1 MSSDFDKKSNIKAA
15 PILFQRMG
23 AAAYIAVQPN
33 SPYGPS
39 YCQYLFFLPDLLILA
54 ISLNFDRLASR

>member
-1 MSSDFDKKSNIKAA
+1 MSSDFDKKQQYKSC

-39 YCQYLFFLPDLLILA
+39 YCQYLFFLPDLLIFA